1 MSHSPF
7 TDALLQPKINSERS
21 ITLPY
26 DPHRVN
32 AELINVQAGG
42 GGAVSQRGFAKR
54 VGRWELNQKQPRK
67 EMQSSN
73 QRRSSR
79 SARRAAGL
87 FLSDAKA
94 NGGNRAEQLVLMLL
108 FPLKSGTSC
117 ELADLWVKQ
126 NCLHPYEA

>member
-42 GGAVSQRGFAKR
+42 GGAVSQRGFDKR
-54 VGRWELNQKQPRK
+54 VGRWELNQKQPCK
-67 EMQSSN
+67 EMQNSN
-73 QRRSSR
+73 QT
-79 SARRAAGL
+79 
-87 FLSDAKA
+87 
-94 NGGNRAEQLVLMLL
+94 NAEQQIEGLQVR
-108 FPLKSGTSC
+108 F
-117 ELADLWVKQ
+117 
-126 NCLHPYEA
+126 